1 MSNDKVNPSAHGWG
15 VAIFII
21 ILAIAANYTAYS
33 IHQATYLKPDAP
45 KEYRGIFRPIKTN
58 VPGIEI
64 SELFPRQAK
73 IADKFTWRGIQ
84 RTITAVLVYE
94 GPQFASE

>member
-33 IHQATYLKPDAP
+33 IHQATYLKPDA
-45 KEYRGIFRPIKTN
+45 
-58 VPGIEI
+58 
-64 SELFPRQAK
+64 AK
-73 IADKFTWRGIQ
+73 AEAHK
-84 RTITAVLVYE
+84 
-94 GPQFASE
+94 

>member
-33 IHQATYLKPDAP
+33 IHKATYLAPDAP
-45 KEYRGIFRPIKTN
+45 KAATEHK
-58 VPGIEI
+58 
-64 SELFPRQAK
+64 
-73 IADKFTWRGIQ
+73 
-84 RTITAVLVYE
+84 
-94 GPQFASE
+94 